1 MVLSKKYHSFSRR
14 GALLSLSLFM
24 TKKEGDVSEVG
35 VVDFS
40 ISILSENETSHPRV
54 DILPHAILQ

>member
-1 MVLSKKYHSFSRR
+1 
-14 GALLSLSLFM
+14 M

-40 ISILSENETSHPRV
+40 ISILSEHETSHPRV

>member
-1 MVLSKKYHSFSRR
+1 
-14 GALLSLSLFM
+14 M
-24 TKKEGDVSEVG
+24 TKPEGDVSEVG